1 MHMKLPHNEL
11 KSNSKLWS
19 RMAQQNAV
27 QQTPFW
33 YNFLLICLKPLYRW
47 KIKQRAESDALFQQE
62 CIERFGPF
70 QTPKNLHTIWFHVV
84 SIGETNAA
92 QPLIEHYLKLGHPVL
107 VTNTTKTGQAR
118 AKSLFLKAP
127 YLALFQAVYLPV
139 DQKPLLKQF
148 FDLYQPKLLALVETE
163 IWPNL
168 IAQAKQQQIPCI
180 LLNARL
186 SEKSAK
192 GYAKVSRLT
201 QAMLQQLTWML
212 TQDQATQQRYV
223 DLGLEK
229 AKSQVVGNIKFDISA
244 PNSFIEQAEQLKQEW
259 QLEKRQ
265 IITLAS
271 THAPEEEQLLK
282 QLQTHLNSNPDLL
295 CMVVPRHPERFD
307 EVYKICQ
314 SLNLNTQRR
323 SLKQPIQIDTQV
335 FLADSM
341 GEMWLWYALSQA
353 CFVGG
358 SLNEPGGGHN
368 ILEPMVL
375 NIPTVIGP
383 RYFNFQSIVDEFVA
397 AQGILIGENAA
408 QVAQQLLS
416 CLDDPLQT
424 QQQVAHAQQVL
435 QRNKGSLQKHIQLLD
450 HYLQQTA
457 SS

>member
-1 MHMKLPHNEL
+1 MKLPHNEL

-62 CIERFGPF
+62 CLERFGPF
-70 QTPKNLHTIWFHVV
+70 QPPKNLNTIWFHVV
-84 SIGETNAA
+84 SVGETNAA
-92 QPLIEHYLKLGHPVL
+92 QPLIEHYLKLGQPVL

-118 AKSLFLKAP
+118 AKSLFSQKYP
-127 YLALFQAVYLPV
+127 ALFQAVYLPV

-148 FDLYQPKLLALVETE
+148 FELYQPKLLALVETE

-186 SEKSAK
+186 SAKSAK
-192 GYAKVSRLT
+192 GYGKVRRLT
-201 QAMLQQLTWML
+201 QPMLQQLTWL
-212 TQDQATQQRYV
+212 LAQDIATQQRYM
-223 DLGLEK
+223 DLGLDQ
-229 AKSQVVGNIKFDISA
+229 AKSQVVGNIKFDITA
-244 PNSFIEQAEQLKQEW
+244 PQSYVEKAEQLKQDW
-259 QLEKRQ
+259 QLADRQ
-265 IITLAS
+265 VITLAS
-271 THAPEEEQLLK
+271 THSPEEENLLRK
-282 QLQTHLNSNPDLL
+282 LQPHLNSNPNLL
-295 CMVVPRHPERFD
+295 CIVVPRHPERFD

-323 SLKQPIQIDTQV
+323 SLKQPIQTDTQV

-353 CFVGG
+353 CYVGG

-368 ILEPMVL
+368 ILEPLALSVATVL
-375 NIPTVIGP
+375 GKN
-383 RYFNFQSIVDEFVA
+383 YFNFQSIVDEFVA
-397 AQGILIGENAA
+397 AEAVYVVEDAEQAVNTLTQLLFEPALRAQLNQNA
-408 QVAQQLLS
+408 QVIMYKN
-416 CLDDPLQT
+416 
-424 QQQVAHAQQVL
+424 
-435 QRNKGSLQKHIQLLD
+435 RGSLTEHIHVINQ
-450 HYLQQTA
+450 YL
-457 SS
+457 

>member
-1 MHMKLPHNEL
+1 
-11 KSNSKLWS
+11 
-19 RMAQQNAV
+19 MAQHNAV

-33 YNFLLICLKPLYRW
+33 YNFLLVCLKPLYRW
-47 KIKQRAESDALFQQE
+47 KIRQRAESDALYQQE
-62 CIERFGPF
+62 CLERFGPF
-70 QTPKNLHTIWFHVV
+70 QPPKNLNTIWFHVV
-84 SIGETNAA
+84 SVGETNAA
-92 QPLIEHYLKLGHPVL
+92 QPLIEHYLKLGHSVL

-118 AKSLFLKAP
+118 AKSLFYEK
-127 YLALFQAVYLPV
+127 YSTLFQAVYLPV

-148 FDLYQPKLLALVETE
+148 FELYQPKILALVETE

-168 IAQAKQQQIPCI
+168 IAQAKQKQIPCI

-192 GYAKVSRLT
+192 GYDKVRRLT
-201 QAMLQQLTWML
+201 QPMLQQLTWL
-212 TQDQATQQRYV
+212 LAQDIATQQRYV
-223 DLGLEK
+223 GLGLDQS
-229 AKSQVVGNIKFDISA
+229 KSQVVGNIKFDISA
-244 PNSFIEQAEQLKQEW
+244 PTSFIEQAEQLKQEW

-282 QLQTHLNSNPDLL
+282 QLQPHLNSNPDLL
-295 CMVVPRHPERFD
+295 CIVVPRHPERFD

-323 SLKQPIQIDTQV
+323 SLKQPIQTDTQV

>member
-1 MHMKLPHNEL
+1 
-11 KSNSKLWS
+11 
-19 RMAQQNAV
+19 MAQHNAV

-33 YNFLLICLKPLYRW
+33 YNFLLVCLKPLYRW
-47 KIKQRAESDALFQQE
+47 KIRQRAESDALYQQE
-62 CIERFGPF
+62 CLERFGPF
-70 QTPKNLHTIWFHVV
+70 QPPKNLNTIWFHVV
-84 SIGETNAA
+84 SVGETNAA
-92 QPLIEHYLKLGHPVL
+92 QPLIEHYLKLGHSVL

-118 AKSLFLKAP
+118 AKSLFYEK
-127 YLALFQAVYLPV
+127 YSTLFQAVYLPV

-148 FDLYQPKLLALVETE
+148 FELYQPKILALVETE

-168 IAQAKQQQIPCI
+168 IAQAKQKQIPCI

-186 SEKSAK
+186 SAKSAK
-192 GYAKVSRLT
+192 GYDKVRRLT
-201 QAMLQQLTWML
+201 QPMLQQLTWL
-212 TQDQATQQRYV
+212 LAQDIATQQRYV
-223 DLGLEK
+223 DLGLDQS
-229 AKSQVVGNIKFDISA
+229 KSQVVGNIKFDISA
-244 PNSFIEQAEQLKQEW
+244 PTSFIEQAEQLKQEW

>member
-1 MHMKLPHNEL
+1 
-11 KSNSKLWS
+11 
-19 RMAQQNAV
+19 MAQHNAV

-33 YNFLLICLKPLYRW
+33 YNFLLVCLKPLYRW
-47 KIKQRAESDALFQQE
+47 KIRQRAESDALYQQE
-62 CIERFGPF
+62 CLERFGPF
-70 QTPKNLHTIWFHVV
+70 QPPKNLNTIWFHVV
-84 SIGETNAA
+84 SVGETNAA
-92 QPLIEHYLKLGHPVL
+92 QPLIEHYLKLGHSVL

-118 AKSLFLKAP
+118 AKSLFYEK
-127 YLALFQAVYLPV
+127 YSTLFQAVYLPV

-148 FDLYQPKLLALVETE
+148 FELYQPKILALVETE

-168 IAQAKQQQIPCI
+168 IAQAKQKQIPCI

-192 GYAKVSRLT
+192 GYDKVRRLT
-201 QAMLQQLTWML
+201 QPMLQQLTWL
-212 TQDQATQQRYV
+212 LAQDIATQQRYV
-223 DLGLEK
+223 DLGLDQS
-229 AKSQVVGNIKFDISA
+229 KSQVVGNIKFDISA
-244 PNSFIEQAEQLKQEW
+244 PTSFIEQAEQLKQEW

-282 QLQTHLNSNPDLL
+282 QLQPHLNSNPDLL

-323 SLKQPIQIDTQV
+323 SLKQPIQTDTQV